1 MCRIR
6 ILLFFLIHLELKQ
19 APRKPHPIQEQ
30 NGESLYLFS
39 DRKQLKKTIPF
50 GAAHTY
56 MAYKREYPLPS
67 SWP

>member
-1 MCRIR
+1 M
-6 ILLFFLIHLELKQ
+6 LLFFLIHLELKQ
-19 APRKPHPIQEQ
+19 PPRKPHPIQEQ
-30 NGESLYLFS
+30 NGESLYPFS
-39 DRKQLKKTIPF
+39 DPKQLKKTIPF